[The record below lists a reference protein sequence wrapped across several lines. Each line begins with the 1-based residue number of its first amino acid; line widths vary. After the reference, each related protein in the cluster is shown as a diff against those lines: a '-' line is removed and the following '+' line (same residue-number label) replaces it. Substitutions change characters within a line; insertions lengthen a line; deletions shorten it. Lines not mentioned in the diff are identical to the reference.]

1 MIQSLFIL
9 TSAGQILIERHFR
22 GIVTERNV
30 CHYWMMMSASGLMA
44 PDHVVTTSSNYTGWT
59 STLRSNDAVMLPPP
73 PAATGIV
80 SSVSSTTT
88 TLHDNNHSDTNH
100 CVPIMEIPSDKQGTL
115 YVISIRRDNL
125 NYLAICPNE
134 INPLM
139 VLEFLNRLVVTLQE
153 YFYMGRV
160 DEVAIKDNFITIYQL
175 LEEMIDFGWPLTTE
189 INALKV
195 LIRPPTILSKLLSTA
210 TGQPTLS
217 SSSTPT
223 VLSTTGSGSI
233 GALTN
238 DPNQPQSTGAT
249 VANMPWRA
257 AGVHYSSNEIYVD
270 IIEEVDAIVDQRSGR
285 IITAD
290 VQGSIVCQSHLSG
303 IPDLLLTF
311 NDPNII
317 DDCAFH
323 PCVRYEK
330 FERDHVVS
338 FVPPDGNFELM
349 RYRIDIGKVRNIAP
363 PIYCQAQWS
372 SSDHPNSTT
381 GSTSNDATGSSR
393 ITTKA
398 ADTNPTNAATQ
409 NGRLSIQVGIATLS
423 SLIFS
428 SSVRA
433 NGGKTTID
441 DIVVQIPFPKGT
453 NVVSDF
459 RVNMGTV
466 VYDEVYKV
474 AKWSVATS
482 LDTTTSGGTT
492 SVSLPAT
499 FTCKFTMSTV
509 NSTGAATSVTD
520 SIASHQFNG
529 MSARRQKLC
538 ERYQRKQQKK
548 RRQQQQQTS
557 NNWLVS
563 PPNIGI
569 SWKIPLAS
577 ISGIAVSGL
586 SVMGETY
593 RPYKGVRNITQAGI
607 YQVRCT

>member
-9 TSAGQILIERHFR
+9 TSAGQVLIERHFR
-22 GIVTERNV
+22 GIVTERDV
-30 CHYWMMMSASGLMA
+30 CNYWMMYASGFLQ
-44 PDHVVTTSSNYTGWT
+44 PDTNA
-59 STLRSNDAVMLPPP
+59 STLGCSTTILPPP
-73 PAATGIV
+73 TPA
-80 SSVSSTTT
+80 SSGTLSTSASSM
-88 TLHDNNHSDTNH
+88 LHDNHNNTNH

-210 TGQPTLS
+210 TGQSSLS
-217 SSSTPT
+217 SSAMP
-223 VLSTTGSGSI
+223 SI
-233 GALTN
+233 GGSTS
-238 DPNQPQSTGAT
+238 DPNQQQHSGAT
-249 VANMPWRA
+249 LANMPWRA
-257 AGVHYSSNEIYVD
+257 AGVYYSNNEIYVD
-270 IIEEVDAIVDQRSGR
+270 IIEEVDAIVDQRSGK
-285 IITAD
+285 IVTAD

-303 IPDLLLTF
+303 VPDLLLTF

-317 DDCAFH
+317 DDCSFH

-330 FERDHVVS
+330 FERDQVVS

-349 RYRIDIGKVRNIAP
+349 RYRIDKSKVRNVVP

-372 SSDHPNSTT
+372 SSDHTNST
-381 GSTSNDATGSSR
+381 S
-393 ITTKA
+393 
-398 ADTNPTNAATQ
+398 DTNGAGVNNVTNTIVESNSAAATTQ
-409 NGRLSIQVGIATLS
+409 NGRLSIQVGVATLS

-433 NGGKTTID
+433 NGGKTTIE
-441 DIVVQIPFPKGT
+441 DIVVQIPFPRGT

-466 VYDEVYKV
+466 VYDEVFKV
-474 AKWSVATS
+474 AKWSVISS
-482 LDTTTSGGTT
+482 LDTTTTGGTT
-492 SVSLPAT
+492 SVTLPAT
-499 FTCKFTMSTV
+499 FACKFTISTSS
-509 NSTGAATSVTD
+509 STATKTVAADV
-520 SIASHQFNG
+520 ASPYPYLG
-529 MSARRQKLC
+529 MSSRRQKIC
-538 ERYQRKQQKK
+538 ERYQRKQQKQ
-548 RRQQQQQTS
+548 RRQQKHNT
-557 NNWLVS
+557 NWLVS
-563 PPNIGI
+563 PPNVGI

-577 ISGIAVSGL
+577 VSGIAVSGL

>member
-9 TSAGQILIERHFR
+9 TSAGQVLIERHFR
-22 GIVTERNV
+22 GIVTERDV
-30 CHYWMMMSASGLMA
+30 CNSWMMYASGSIIP
-44 PDHVVTTSSNYTGWT
+44 PDATTSHAV
-59 STLRSNDAVMLPPP
+59 TLGAMLPQPP
-73 PAATGIV
+73 PTPVSSGRMA
-80 SSVSSTTT
+80 SSVSSM
-88 TLHDNNHSDTNH
+88 LHDNHNDTNH
-100 CVPIMEIPSDKQGTL
+100 CVPILEIPSEKQGTL

-210 TGQPTLS
+210 TGQSSLS
-217 SSSTPT
+217 SSAIPSIVGST
-223 VLSTTGSGSI
+223 S
-233 GALTN
+233 
-238 DPNQPQSTGAT
+238 DPNQQQHQQQSGAT
-249 VANMPWRA
+249 LANMPWRA
-257 AGVHYSSNEIYVD
+257 AGVYYSNNEIYVD
-270 IIEEVDAIVDQRSGR
+270 IIEEVDAIVDQRSGK
-285 IITAD
+285 IVTAD
-290 VQGSIVCQSHLSG
+290 VQGSIICQSHLSG
-303 IPDLLLTF
+303 VPDLLLTF

-317 DDCAFH
+317 DDCSFH

-330 FERDHVVS
+330 FERDQVVS

-349 RYRIDIGKVRNIAP
+349 RYRIDKGKVRNVVP

-372 SSDHPNSTT
+372 SGDN
-381 GSTSNDATGSSR
+381 NDAG
-393 ITTKA
+393 INNNNTKVVDLNSA
-398 ADTNPTNAATQ
+398 AATTQ
-409 NGRLSIQVGIATLS
+409 NGRLSIQVGVATLS

-433 NGGKTTID
+433 NGGKTTIE

-466 VYDEVYKV
+466 AYDEVFKV
-474 AKWSVATS
+474 AKWSVISS
-482 LDTTTSGGTT
+482 LDTTMSGGTS
-492 SVSLPAT
+492 SVTLPAT
-499 FTCKFTMSTV
+499 FACKFTIST
-509 NSTGAATSVTD
+509 NSSTTATAAADDTISPYPY
-520 SIASHQFNG
+520 IG
-529 MSARRQKLC
+529 MSARRQKIC
-538 ERYQRKQQKK
+538 ERYQQKQ
-548 RRQQQQQTS
+548 RRQQQHNT
-557 NNWLVS
+557 NWLVS
-563 PPNIGI
+563 PPNVGL

-577 ISGIAVSGL
+577 VSGIAVSGL

>member
-9 TSAGQILIERHFR
+9 TSAGQVLIERHFR
-22 GIVTERNV
+22 GIVTERDV
-30 CHYWMMMSASGLMA
+30 CNSWMMYASGSILP
-44 PDHVVTTSSNYTGWT
+44 PDATTSHAV
-59 STLRSNDAVMLPPP
+59 TLGGNATMLPQPP
-73 PAATGIV
+73 PTPVSSGRMS
-80 SSVSSTTT
+80 SSVSSM
-88 TLHDNNHSDTNH
+88 LHDNHNDTNH
-100 CVPIMEIPSDKQGTL
+100 CVPILEIPSEKQGTL

-210 TGQPTLS
+210 TGQSSLS
-217 SSSTPT
+217 SSAIP
-223 VLSTTGSGSI
+223 SI
-233 GALTN
+233 GGSTS
-238 DPNQPQSTGAT
+238 DPNQQQHQQQSGAT
-249 VANMPWRA
+249 LANMPWRA
-257 AGVHYSSNEIYVD
+257 AGVYYSNNEIYVD
-270 IIEEVDAIVDQRSGR
+270 IIEEVDAIVDQRSGK
-285 IITAD
+285 IVTAD
-290 VQGSIVCQSHLSG
+290 VQGSIICQSHLSG
-303 IPDLLLTF
+303 VPDLLLTF

-317 DDCAFH
+317 DDCSFH

-330 FERDHVVS
+330 FERDQVVS

-349 RYRIDIGKVRNIAP
+349 RYRIDKGKVRNVVP

-372 SSDHPNSTT
+372 SGDN
-381 GSTSNDATGSSR
+381 NDAG
-393 ITTKA
+393 INNNNTKVVDLNSA
-398 ADTNPTNAATQ
+398 AATTQ
-409 NGRLSIQVGIATLS
+409 NGRLSIQVGVATLS
-423 SLIFS
+423 SLMFS
-428 SSVRA
+428 PSVRA
-433 NGGKTTID
+433 NGGKTTIE

-466 VYDEVYKV
+466 AYDEVFKV
-474 AKWSVATS
+474 AKWSVISS
-482 LDTTTSGGTT
+482 LDTTMSGGTS
-492 SVSLPAT
+492 SVTLPAT
-499 FTCKFTMSTV
+499 FACKFTIST
-509 NSTGAATSVTD
+509 NSSTTATAAADDTISPYPY
-520 SIASHQFNG
+520 IG
-529 MSARRQKLC
+529 MSARRQKIC
-538 ERYQRKQQKK
+538 ERYQRKQQKQ
-548 RRQQQQQTS
+548 RRQQQHNT
-557 NNWLVS
+557 NWLVS
-563 PPNIGI
+563 PPNVGL

-577 ISGIAVSGL
+577 VSGIAVSGL